1 MAMDWWYI
9 DVLKLMLIV
18 EKPSFQLDIS
28 GVFACEKYS
37 KKCTTKVGVKVH
49 IKKHSTGNI
58 DDDKI
63 LKTHSEMWTLPK

>member
-1 MAMDWWYI
+1 
-9 DVLKLMLIV
+9 MLIV

-63 LKTHSEMWTLPK
+63 LKTRSEM